1 MVRVKTFAV
10 LLIGLGLTIGSSA
23 SVPQAT
29 SNTYRVTTGLVA
41 VICPLTVGGSFE
53 ARTSAIVGDMTFA
66 DPSSV
71 VTGAVQVD
79 LATLETGI
87 GLRDRHMKDVY
98 LEIRRGDTFA
108 TARLEEIRIERA
120 EGRTPFHATLSVHG
134 EQRPISGVA
143 DLQGQRDGGVRVR
156 ARFPISLAAF
166 GIQPPR
172 YLGVGV
178 QDEVQVQVTFTAAT
192 APSYDYTLTQA
203 TSGVRR

>member
-10 LLIGLGLTIGSSA
+10 LLIGLGLTVGSSA

-29 SNTYRVTTGLVA
+29 NNTYRVTTALVA

-53 ARTSAIVGDMTFA
+53 ARTSAIVGDLTFA
-66 DPSSV
+66 DPSGV

-98 LEIRRGDTFA
+98 LEIRRGDGFA
-108 TARLEEIRIERA
+108 TARLEEIRIERT
-120 EGRTPFHATLSVHG
+120 EGRTPFQATLSVHG
-134 EQRPISGVA
+134 EQRPITGVA
-143 DLQGQRDGGVRVR
+143 DLQGQRDGGIRVR

-178 QDEVQVQVTFTAAT
+178 QDEVQVQVTFTAVT
-192 APSYDYTLTQA
+192 APSYDHTITPA
-203 TSGVRR
+203 TSVVRR